1 MPRRTGR
8 KMKNSTNW
16 KNKNKNKNRKTRKM
30 KKMRKGGDS
39 STDIFNRVMDNPH
52 PK

>member
-1 MPRRTGR
+1 MN
-8 KMKNSTNW
+8 KTNW
-16 KNKNKNKNRKTRKM
+16 KNKNGNNKRKSRNTRKTRKM
-30 KKMRKGGDS
+30 NMRKGGDS